1 MWPLLLLVQAGT
13 EPPTRIDLT
22 PLSPEPRCGKAEGDG
37 EIVVCGER
45 DSRRYRLNAPPA
57 PTNGPARADMRV
69 FGDAKASVEGESA
82 ALGSGITIP
91 RLMVRLKI
99 PF

>member
-1 MWPLLLLVQAGT
+1 MWSLLLLVQAGT
-13 EPPTRIDLT
+13 EPPVRIDLT
-22 PLSPEPRCGKAEGDG
+22 PLSGEPKCGKAEGDG

-57 PTNGPARADMRV
+57 PPDRPARAEMRV
-69 FGDAKASVEGESA
+69 FGDARAAVEGESA

-91 RLMVRLKI
+91 RLMARLKI